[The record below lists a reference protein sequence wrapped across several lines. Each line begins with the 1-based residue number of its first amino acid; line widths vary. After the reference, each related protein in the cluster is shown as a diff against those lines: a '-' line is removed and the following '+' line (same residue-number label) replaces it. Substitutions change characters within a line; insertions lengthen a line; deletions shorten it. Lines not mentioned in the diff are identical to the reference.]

1 MPALRKK
8 ERDEHEAVFGPR
20 PLPAHFGEID
30 LIAPFDATRFFTAL
44 RCAGYN
50 PQVTRKDDRSLF
62 YGFDVWRQHS
72 VLQRQRIAAAHVWA
86 GAKDPDGSQSAK
98 ILHQGNN
105 DTDKPERMFHALFG
119 LSIFHHKPLV
129 RFSASGFLLRLDVP
143 A

>member
-50 PQVTRKDDRSLF
+50 PQVTRKDDGSLF

-72 VLQRQRIAAAHVWA
+72 VLQRDGGNRRRSLARGRIQVGRVAPVR
-86 GAKDPDGSQSAK
+86 GAISCADEGVDEGRPVQIG
-98 ILHQGNN
+98 
-105 DTDKPERMFHALFG
+105 
-119 LSIFHHKPLV
+119 
-129 RFSASGFLLRLDVP
+129 P
-143 A
+143 ADHSDRR